1 MKKIF
6 AISVLSIMTVLSSNA
21 WASDTS
27 VKEAYGLGSAADYN
41 IATVKFVGETAVPQ
55 WAGWHN
61 ENKVLRTDGNS
72 NVIFSDTIDQDQ
84 VSGLTDALAGKVDD
98 TQIADADAP
107 VTAAKMDTMVPTV
120 QRMANAIADAVS
132 TGVGAVD
139 LSSRVAVDQGTEKA
153 NQVLVTGDDGK
164 VTTATTITQAQVEN
178 LSTDLAAKF
187 DAANVIDASE
197 FDNVK
202 PEDLTGKV
210 YGADVVYL
218 KDVLLAGA
226 ISGEESIPY
235 DIMHEDGSIVTS
247 LQTPDKHSLI
257 DGINSVYDVV
267 KTNKTDIGNKVDKAE
282 VIKADG
288 TTTLAGTTVDAA
300 SLNKDTVAPTI
311 ANVEENFAP
320 RVAEV
325 AYNNGEN
332 TYIEKPSDLPYGSY
346 ALVVDVYEDTTTYR
360 WVAMS
365 TGSSGQIGCVTTAG
379 NRCPK

>member
-21 WASDTS
+21 WASDVS

-139 LSSRVAVDQGTEKA
+139 LSSRVAVEQGTEKA
-153 NQVLVTGDDGK
+153 NQVLVTGADGK

-178 LSTDLAAKF
+178 LTTDLAAKF

-197 FDNVK
+197 LENVK
-202 PEDLTGKV
+202 PEELTGKV
-210 YGADVVYL
+210 YGADVTYL
-218 KDVLLAGA
+218 KDVLLSGA
-226 ISGEESIPY
+226 IAGQESIPY
-235 DIMHEDGSIVTS
+235 DIMHEEGSIVTT
-247 LQTPDKHSLI
+247 LHTPDRHSII

-267 KTNKTDIGNKVDKAE
+267 KTNQTDIGNKVDKAQVVTSE
-282 VIKADG
+282 WLDMNGNEISDDL
-288 TTTLAGTTVDAA
+288 TTDQLVPTV
-300 SLNKDTVAPTI
+300 
-311 ANVEENFAP
+311 ANVEANFIPNVSDGYVVSRDGSSMYGDPTQGKAP
-320 RVAEV
+320 A
-325 AYNNGEN
+325 
-332 TYIEKPSDLPYGSY
+332 GSY
-346 ALVVDVYEDTTTYR
+346 IITVDVDQNGNTAYH
-360 WVAMS
+360 WVQYK
-365 TGSSGQIGCVTTAG
+365 GSDPV
-379 NRCPK
+379 

>member
-27 VKEAYGLGSAADYN
+27 VKEAYGLGSGADYN

-98 TQIADADAP
+98 TQIAN
-107 VTAAKMDTMVPTV
+107 AAATVATGNMDTMVPTV
-120 QRMANAIADAVS
+120 QRMANAIAAAVES
-132 TGVGAVD
+132 GVGSVD
-139 LSSRVAVDQGTEKA
+139 MSS
-153 NQVLVTGDDGK
+153 
-164 VTTATTITQAQVEN
+164 
-178 LSTDLAAKF
+178 
-187 DAANVIDASE
+187 
-197 FDNVK
+197 
-202 PEDLTGKV
+202 
-210 YGADVVYL
+210 
-218 KDVLLAGA
+218 
-226 ISGEESIPY
+226 
-235 DIMHEDGSIVTS
+235 
-247 LQTPDKHSLI
+247 
-257 DGINSVYDVV
+257 
-267 KTNKTDIGNKVDKAE
+267 KVDKAQ
-282 VIKADG
+282 VIKANG

-300 SLNKDTVAPTI
+300 NLDKDTVAPTI

-325 AYNNGEN
+325 AYNNGQN

-365 TGSSGQIGCVTTAG
+365 IGNTNSDCVETTAG
-379 NRCPK
+379 RSCAN